1 MKRHLS
7 VKLVM
12 LHHPIFNLCRG
23 NKINQRLSRKCPQNY
38 ANKLLLLL
46 LKKNGLDFTF
56 LLKNVINMLI
66 GRFYSLIR

>member
-46 LKKNGLDFTF
+46 KKKWFGFYLFTE
-56 LLKNVINMLI
+56 KRNKYVD
-66 GRFYSLIR
+66 R